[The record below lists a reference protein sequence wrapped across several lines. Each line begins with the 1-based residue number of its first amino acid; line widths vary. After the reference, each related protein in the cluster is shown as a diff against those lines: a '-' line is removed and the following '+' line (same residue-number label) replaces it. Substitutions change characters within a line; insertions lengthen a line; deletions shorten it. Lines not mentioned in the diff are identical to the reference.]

1 MERPVEKISSLA
13 ANAGVQGATGLGES
27 RDTLHPLD
35 FASHVKKCNV
45 L

>member
-1 MERPVEKISSLA
+1 MEEIASLA
-13 ANAGVQGATGLGES
+13 ANAGVQGAMGLDES